1 MQKNS
6 LLILAFLFVYV
17 GCTGSKTAQQTP
29 QPRIPEKPVTSTY
42 DPQKIVTKV
51 DTVKWKDVGTPPKT
65 TTTASPVVV
74 ANTSSS
80 GKVEGTHTDYK
91 PHNIVKRDRYNV
103 VIAMPF
109 DASNF
114 KNVKTAPNIQAM
126 SVEFYA
132 GALIA
137 LYDLKAEGLKLNVN
151 VLDTKIRTMDDLLTS
166 DVMRSAD
173 LIIGPLQN
181 DDVKKVADFADKNQI
196 AFISPFNPNSVV
208 QVYPVPNYVQVCP
221 TVESQFEYLMK
232 YFQGKFPNAQF
243 GVVKGTTDTEGSN
256 VEKVKNAYRRVKNN
270 ETAELPIIFG
280 DQSSNWKTQL
290 KGSEQAI
297 IFVPSTRKEFVQAQ
311 ISNIDGNAIIVG
323 LPSWFD
329 MDGLGTTI
337 GSKAVYIPR
346 DFYIDKNDAITKDFK
361 HRYWETYGIMPGG
374 YAYRGYDIMLY
385 FGRCLDEHGIYFKD
399 ELPATTLSKKYMT
412 TQFNFNELHRSAQK
426 PSAFT
431 PDVRQYENGFSH
443 ILRYEP
449 ITNSFARMNW

>member
-6 LLILAFLFVYV
+6 LFIIALLFVFV
-17 GCTGSKTAQQTP
+17 GCTGSKTTQQTP
-29 QPRIPEKPVTSTY
+29 RVPEKPVTSTY
-42 DPQKIVTKV
+42 DPPKIVTKV
-51 DTVKWKDVGTPPKT
+51 DTVKWKDTGTVPTKT
-65 TTTASPVVV
+65 NTTSPVVV
-74 ANTSSS
+74 NNTS
-80 GKVEGTHTDYK
+80 GDKVTGTHTDYR
-91 PHNIVKRDRYNV
+91 PHNIVKHDKYNI

-114 KNVKTAPNIQAM
+114 KNVKNAPNIQAM

-137 LYDLKAEGLKLNVN
+137 LYDLKAENLKLNVN
-151 VLDTKIRTMDDLLTS
+151 VLDTKLRTMDDLLTS
-166 DVMRSAD
+166 NVMRNAD

-221 TVESQFEYLMK
+221 TIESQFEYLMK
-232 YFQGKFPNAQF
+232 YFKDKFPNAQF
-243 GVVKGTTDTEGSN
+243 GVVKGTTDVEGSN
-256 VEKVKNAYRRVKNN
+256 AEKVKNAYKRVQNN
-270 ETAELPIIFG
+270 ESAELPVILS
-280 DQSSNWKTQL
+280 DQSSNWKSQL
-290 KGSEQAI
+290 KGSEQAV
-297 IFVPSTRKEFVQAQ
+297 IFVPSERKEFVQSQ
-311 ISNIDGNAIIVG
+311 INNIGGNAIIVG

-329 MDGLGTTI
+329 MDGLGSTI
-337 GSKAVYIPR
+337 GSKSVYISR
-346 DFYIDKNDAITKDFK
+346 NFYIDKNDAITKDFK

-399 ELPATTLSKKYMT
+399 ELPTTSLSKKYMT
-412 TQFNFNELHRSAQK
+412 TQFNFNELHRSSQK
-426 PSAFT
+426 PAAFT

-443 ILRYEP
+443 ILRFEP
-449 ITNSFARMNW
+449 ITSSFARMNW